1 MNLNIVHPQ
10 SLATVRYTP
19 VMEMRVTMLGELN
32 ITCSINRQLFMPI
45 FITFDSLLCENY
57 KQVLK
62 KCGESVLSIQ
72 KTFKVWV
79 LQALKSQG
87 WNLRYSFLCH
97 CCVWK
102 YELCEQLGVSLSG
115 CTAISPLQFFLCVCT
130 KTLSGLFLIK
140 YATYF

>member
-72 KTFKVWV
+72 KAFKV
-79 LQALKSQG
+79 
-87 WNLRYSFLCH
+87 
-97 CCVWK
+97 
-102 YELCEQLGVSLSG
+102 
-115 CTAISPLQFFLCVCT
+115 
-130 KTLSGLFLIK
+130 
-140 YATYF
+140 